1 MSLQNGIDQNGNGT
15 SHNGTVA
22 GTNSVGVVVTHS
34 ATPLPDGVH
43 LPLYMDN
50 HATTPLDPRVLDAM
64 MPYFTGKF
72 GNAASRNHQFGWEA
86 EKAVDIAREQV
97 AKLIGATSKEIIFT
111 SGATESDNLAI
122 KGIAEMYRERGNH
135 IITQVT
141 EHKAVLDTCKKLE
154 KMGYRVTY
162 LPVLA
167 DGLIDLDDLRRA
179 IVTEGP
185 EKTILVS
192 IMYANNEIGVVQPI
206 REIGKICHEKG
217 VLFHTDAVQAVG
229 KIPVDVQADNI
240 DILSISAHKL
250 YGPKGVGA
258 LYVRRRNPR
267 VQITEQING
276 GGHERGMRSGTLN
289 VPGIVGMGAACE
301 IARNE
306 MATEAARELELR
318 DYLRAKLENALDY
331 TQVNGNMDHHLPG
344 NLNMSFVYVEGESLL
359 MGINDIAV
367 SSGSACTS
375 ATLEPSYVL
384 KALGL
389 GDEIAHSSIRFGLG
403 RFNTKAEVDYVADK
417 IIDVVRKLREL
428 SPLYEMVLDGI
439 DLTKIEWAAH

>member
-1 MSLQNGIDQNGNGT
+1 MSLQNGNSQNGNGT
-15 SHNGTVA
+15 SHNPAVP
-22 GTNSVGVVVTHS
+22 GTNSTGVVITHS
-34 ATPLPDGVH
+34 DTPLPEGVH

-50 HATTPLDPRVLDAM
+50 HATTPLDPRVLEAM

-240 DILSISAHKL
+240 DVLSISAHKL

-306 MATEAARELELR
+306 MAAEAARELELR
-318 DYLRAKLENALDY
+318 DYLKQKLETALDY
-331 TQVNGNMDHHLPG
+331 TQVNGNMEHHLPG